1 MTSRSTAGKTFTR
14 PLAGRRILV
23 VEDEMLVLMNIES
36 ALKELGC
43 TAISVAAT
51 IANALALLDYKSFD
65 AAMLDVNLQGEKSY
79 PVAEALAF
87 RGIPFAFS
95 TGYGDHGERADFAD
109 RPVLRKPYLRRDLD
123 AVMGRLVA
131 PKKRSCRGAKALV

>member
-1 MTSRSTAGKTFTR
+1 MTGENSTGKTIAR
-14 PLAGRRILV
+14 PLAGLRILV
-23 VEDEMLVLMNIES
+23 VEDEMLVLMNIEA

-51 IANALALLDYKSFD
+51 IAKALALLDYKNFD

-109 RPVLRKPYLRRDLD
+109 RPFLRKPYLRRELD
-123 AVMGRLVA
+123 AVLGRLVA
-131 PKKRSCRGAKALV
+131 PNKWSGREAKALV